1 MEGERAKERER
12 VSVAGF
18 LLFTMMVNTPDRS
31 LRWPRN
37 ESMGQK
43 VDKWWLDSKGGPI
56 YHAPGEC
63 YWQCKNSLTLDLLLL
78 LLLLPFG
85 GSLLSHFGSSLLFF
99 LVCLLFPSFLY
110 LFRHPLRLSVSSFFF
125 FFYKCIK
132 ISFENIIQTISK
144 FLLHI
149 MLRC

>member
-1 MEGERAKERER
+1 MDEGIKGMEGEGAKERKR

-63 YWQCKNSLTLDLLLL
+63 YWQCKNSLTLD
-78 LLLLPFG
+78 
-85 GSLLSHFGSSLLFF
+85 SSSSSSLSVVLFFLISDLFFF

-110 LFRHPLRLSVSSFFF
+110 LFIHPLRLSVSSFFF
-125 FFYKCIK
+125 LLQMYQ
-132 ISFENIIQTISK
+132 NIAGKYNTNY
-144 FLLHI
+144 
-149 MLRC
+149 